1 MLPEDFSNRNK
12 LDTKYYIALIELD
25 EYEPETPTQKRIRL
39 VRERKQKFNKNLKSF
54 IGGVK

>member
-12 LDTKYYIALIELD
+12 LDKKYYIALIEKD

-39 VRERKQKFNKNLKSF
+39 SRERKQNFNKNLKSF
-54 IGGVK
+54 IGGK

>member
-12 LDTKYYIALIELD
+12 LDKKYYIALMEKD
-25 EYEPETPTQKRIRL
+25 EYEPETPIQKRIRL

-54 IGGVK
+54 IGGK

>member
-12 LDTKYYIALIELD
+12 LDKKYYIALMEKD

-39 VRERKQKFNKNLKSF
+39 VCERKQKFNKNLKSF
-54 IGGVK
+54 IGGK

>member
-12 LDTKYYIALIELD
+12 LDKKYYIALMEKD
-25 EYEPETPTQKRIRL
+25 EYESETPTQERIRL

-54 IGGVK
+54 IGGK

>member
-12 LDTKYYIALIELD
+12 LDKKHYIALMEKD

-54 IGGVK
+54 IGGK

>member
-12 LDTKYYIALIELD
+12 LDTKYYIALMEKD
-25 EYEPETPTQKRIRL
+25 EFEPETPTQKRIRL

-54 IGGVK
+54 IGGK